1 MTNKTLRMVSI
12 LQRMRKLKT
21 KLLAI
26 RIGPGAVILP
36 KDVKKINLEFAKHI
50 EGGHRGA
57 RKFWR
62 DILPRLKYRNPAI
75 PMTVSR
81 HETPTGPSV
90 LTVTFTTPTPAAG
103 SSTDATPVKLEA
115 RPPLKIDMRNRV
127 ESEILNEL
135 VKATGGTEVAPTEV
149 ELEEKRELEEEA
161 EKSSRDRERSL
172 VVRRERKREEEML
185 KAARGVA

>member
-1 MTNKTLRMVSI
+1 MTNKTLRM
-12 LQRMRKLKT
+12 

-81 HETPTGPSV
+81 HDTAEGPSV
-90 LTVTFTTPTPAAG
+90 MTVTFTTPTPAAG
-103 SSTDATPVKLEA
+103 SSTDATPVELEA

-127 ESEILNEL
+127 ESEILQEL
-135 VKATGGTEVAPTEV
+135 IKATGGTEVAPTEV

-161 EKSSRDRERSL
+161 EKSARDRERSL
-172 VVRRERKREEEML
+172 AVRRERKREEEML